1 MADSLGDVMLTIRR
15 LLTPFLNQQVPF
27 IKSTRLPLRDRQL
40 KHLLRAMI
48 LTLSVRQ
55 KLRKSDSKP

>member
-1 MADSLGDVMLTIRR
+1 MLLTIRR